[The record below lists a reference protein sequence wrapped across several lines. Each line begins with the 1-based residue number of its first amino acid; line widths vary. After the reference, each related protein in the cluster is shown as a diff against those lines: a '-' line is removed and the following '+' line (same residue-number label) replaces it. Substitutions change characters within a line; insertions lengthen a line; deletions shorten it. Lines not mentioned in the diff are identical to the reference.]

1 MKIQITFDLDSEDR
15 RAINSFV
22 GAKGLATYKE
32 CKAEINEAVQMYL
45 GDLQES
51 ATRARKAEEG
61 SPASSY
67 I

>member
-22 GAKGLATYKE
+22 GSKGLASYKE
-32 CKAEINEAVQMYL
+32 CKAEINEAVQMHL
-45 GDLQES
+45 DDLQES
-51 ATRARKAEEG
+51 ATMATKAEEG